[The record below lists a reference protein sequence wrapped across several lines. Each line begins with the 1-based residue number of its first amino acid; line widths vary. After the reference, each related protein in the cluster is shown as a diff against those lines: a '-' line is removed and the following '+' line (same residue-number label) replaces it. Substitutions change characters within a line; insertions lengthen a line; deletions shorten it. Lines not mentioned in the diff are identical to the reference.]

1 MLTEESLEKRQVLSA
16 ALRVLNLI
24 FLLSV
29 VFGAKKV
36 LHYYIV
42 MINEAGSERSM
53 CFQEKSKNSK
63 LIE

>member
-1 MLTEESLEKRQVLSA
+1 MLTEESLEKHQVLSA

-24 FLLSV
+24 FPLSV
-29 VFGAKKV
+29 AFGAKKD

-53 CFQEKSKNSK
+53 HFQEKSKNSK